1 MMEARF
7 FTDVGQFR
15 EQNEDAGGIY
25 TNQTGQVLLVICD
38 GMGGHAAGEVA
49 SQFVN
54 DSLKARFEDENYIEY
69 DHAEDWLQSNL
80 ADINRQLYN
89 ESMNNEMYRGM
100 GTTCVC
106 ALVYEKDIVV
116 ANIGDSRAYLM
127 NSREMMQLTND
138 HTFVNHLVTIGE
150 ITKEE
155 AFTHPQRNIITKV
168 MGTDK
173 RVNPDIFYYNTKF
186 YDYLLLNSDG
196 LTDYL
201 HEDDVQQIVMS
212 HKGTVDDI
220 GETLIKETIEVE
232 GKDNISLILYPFEG
246 GKI

>member
-1 MMEARF
+1 MEARF

-69 DHAEDWLQSNL
+69 DRAEDWLQSNL

-138 HTFVNHLVTIGE
+138 HTFVKIGR
-150 ITKEE
+150 
-155 AFTHPQRNIITKV
+155 AHV
-168 MGTDK
+168 
-173 RVNPDIFYYNTKF
+173 
-186 YDYLLLNSDG
+186 
-196 LTDYL
+196 
-201 HEDDVQQIVMS
+201 
-212 HKGTVDDI
+212 
-220 GETLIKETIEVE
+220 
-232 GKDNISLILYPFEG
+232 
-246 GKI
+246 

>member
-1 MMEARF
+1 MEARF

-25 TNQTGQVLLVICD
+25 VNQTGQELLVICD

-54 DSLKARFEDENYIEY
+54 DSLKERFENENYIEFEQ
-69 DHAEDWLQSNL
+69 AEAWLKSNL
-80 ADINRQLYN
+80 SEINRHLYN
-89 ESMNNEMYRGM
+89 ESMSHDAYRGM

-106 ALVYEKDIVV
+106 VLIYEKDVVV
-116 ANIGDSRAYLM
+116 ANIGDSRAYLI
-127 NSREMMQLTND
+127 NNREMMQLTDD
-138 HTFVNHLVTIGE
+138 HTFVNHLVSIGE

-155 AFTHPQRNIITKV
+155 AFTHPQKNIITKV

-173 RVNPDIFYYNTKF
+173 RVIAYVFYFNTKF

-201 HEDDVQQIVMS
+201 HENDVQEIIMS
-212 HKGTVDDI
+212 HEGTVDEI
-220 GETLIKETIEVE
+220 GKDLIDATINAE
-232 GKDNISLILYPFEG
+232 GKDNISLILCPFEG
-246 GKI
+246 GKIW

>member
-1 MMEARF
+1 MNARF
-7 FTDVGQFR
+7 FTDVGQYR

-25 TNQTGQVLLVICD
+25 TNLTGQRLFVICD

-54 DSLKARFEDENYIEY
+54 EALKERFADENYIEY
-69 DHAEDWLQSNL
+69 DQAEDWLKSNL
-80 ADINRQLYN
+80 ADINRELYN
-89 ESMNNEMYRGM
+89 VSMSNDELKGM

-106 ALVYEKDIVV
+106 VLEYEKDIVV
-116 ANIGDSRAYLM
+116 ANIGDSRAYLI
-127 NSREMMQLTND
+127 NRREMMQLTND
-138 HTFVNHLVTIGE
+138 HTFVNHLIMIGE
-150 ITKEE
+150 ISKED

-173 RVNPDIFYYNTKF
+173 RVKADVFYYNTKF

-201 HEDDVQQIVMS
+201 HETDIQNIIMS
-212 HKGTVDDI
+212 QPLSVEKLGDHLL
-220 GETLIKETIEVE
+220 EATIDAE
-232 GKDNISLILYPFEG
+232 GRDNITFILSPLEG

>member
-1 MMEARF
+1 MEARF

-25 TNQTGQVLLVICD
+25 TNQTGQILLVICD

-54 DSLKARFEDENYIEY
+54 DSLRDRFEQENYIEY
-69 DHAEDWLQSNL
+69 EQAEDWLKANL

-89 ESMNNEMYRGM
+89 ESMSNDLYKGM

-106 ALVYEKDIVV
+106 VLIYEKDIVV
-116 ANIGDSRAYLM
+116 ANIGDSRAYLV
-127 NSREMMQLTND
+127 NNREMMQLTND
-138 HTFVNHLVTIGE
+138 HTFVNHLVSIGE

-155 AFTHPQRNIITKV
+155 AFTHPQKNIITKV

-173 RVNPDIFYYNTKF
+173 RVKADVFYYQTKY

-201 HEDDVQQIVMS
+201 HEDDVQKLIMTND
-212 HKGTVDDI
+212 GTIEDI
-220 GETLIKETIEVE
+220 GFSLIDSTIEIE
-232 GKDNISLILYPFEG
+232 GKDNISFILCPFEG

>member
-1 MMEARF
+1 MEARF

-25 TNQTGQVLLVICD
+25 INQTGQELLVICD

-54 DSLKARFEDENYIEY
+54 NALKDRFEQENYVEY
-69 DHAEDWLQSNL
+69 DRAEDWLNANL

-89 ESMNNEMYRGM
+89 ESMDNEAYRGM

-106 ALVYEKDIVV
+106 VLIYEKDIVV
-116 ANIGDSRAYLM
+116 ANIGDSRAYLI
-127 NSREMMQLTND
+127 NNREMLQLTND

-150 ITKEE
+150 ITKED
-155 AFTHPQRNIITKV
+155 AYTHPQRNIITKV

-173 RVNPDIFYYNTKF
+173 RVKPDIFYYNTKY

-201 HEDDVQQIVMS
+201 REAEVQDIIMTHE
-212 HKGTVDDI
+212 GTTEDI
-220 GETLIKETIEVE
+220 GNSLIESTIEAE
-232 GKDNISLILYPFEG
+232 GKDNVSLVLCPFEG